1 MVGTLQIPVIE
12 MIQRGSL
19 LIVDDSEPNRNAL
32 SRLLALKGYL
42 VTTAGDGDEAL
53 ALAAAG
59 AYDLVLLD
67 VDMPGMTGL
76 EVLSRLRDTH
86 SQTALPV
93 IMVTG
98 RTGGDDIVEAFRLG
112 ANDYVT
118 KPIDFPVALARLGT
132 HLSHKWAV
140 EDLRESEERYALAV
154 RGANDG
160 LWDWNLTTNE
170 VYWSPRWKQMLG
182 YDESAIGVSPD
193 EWLTRVHHKDAGRV
207 KAALAAHLADASG
220 FYESE
225 HRILHRN
232 GTFRWVLCRGAAV
245 RDRHGAVTRLAG
257 SLTDIT
263 DAKVADA
270 LTGLPNRLLFVDLIE
285 RAIKRT
291 QRHRDCT
298 FALLTLGLDRFE
310 AVNHSLGRL
319 TTDCLLVAIANRL
332 QSSLRTTDA
341 VTHQRG
347 STLARLGGDEFTVL
361 LEDINDASDAI
372 RVSDRLRL
380 ALDKP
385 FDVDGHQVFVSATVG
400 ITVSTTGYVRAED
413 VLQDAAIALHRAK
426 ASGTT
431 PYELFDPAMR
441 ERAVSR
447 LQVET
452 DLRNAIDNREFAV
465 MYQPIISVETGTISG
480 FEALVRW
487 RHPTRGLLCPAEF
500 IPIAEDTGM
509 IGQIGRLVLIESCRQ
524 MVAWQRRFGPDAPRV
539 VCVNVSGK
547 QLAHVDLA
555 SDIEA
560 ILRDTGLGASSLQL
574 EITESAYIGDV
585 IAAETT
591 LKRMQSIGIEWSI
604 DDFGTGYSSLS
615 YLHRLRA
622 DTVKVDRSFVSRIGS
637 ADNGSEMVCAIV
649 ALARNL
655 GMDVVAEGV
664 ETAEQ
669 LSEIEALGCEF
680 VQGFYFSRPVDVA
693 AAGDLI
699 ASQPWRECDA
709 RVSSKP
715 LALLPAKPAYQ
726 GRVPV
731 GQTRS

>member
-1 MVGTLQIPVIE
+1 

-19 LIVDDSEPNRNAL
+19 LIVDDSESNRDVL
-32 SRLLALKGYL
+32 SRRLAHGGYL
-42 VTTAGDGDEAL
+42 VKTAEDGDRAL
-53 ALAAAG
+53 ALVGAG

-67 VDMPGMTGL
+67 VEMPGMTGL
-76 EVLSRLRDTH
+76 EVLRRLRQTH
-86 SQTALPV
+86 SQTLLPV

-98 RTGGDDIVEAFRLG
+98 RTEGADIVEAFRLG

-118 KPIDFPVALARLGT
+118 KPIDFPVALARIET
-132 HLSHKWAV
+132 HLSHKRTV

-170 VYWSPRWKQMLG
+170 AYWSPRWKAMLG

-193 EWLTRVHHKDAGRV
+193 EWLTRVHPDDTTRV
-207 KAALAAHLADASG
+207 REGLAAHLADESG

-270 LTGLPNRLLFVDLIE
+270 LTGLPNRLLFVDLLE
-285 RAIKRT
+285 RAIRRT
-291 QRHRDCT
+291 ERRQDYA
-298 FALLTLGLDRFE
+298 FALLTLGLDRFKT
-310 AVNHSLGRL
+310 VNQSLGL
-319 TTDCLLVAIANRL
+319 LSADYLLVAIAHRL
-332 QSSLRTTDA
+332 QSSLRATDA
-341 VTHQRG
+341 LTHQPG

-361 LEDINDASDAI
+361 LEDIADASDAI
-372 RVSDRLRL
+372 RVAERLRS

-385 FDVDGHQVFVSATVG
+385 FDVEGHQVFVSATVG
-400 ITVSTTGYVRAED
+400 ITVSTTGYVRPED

-426 ASGTT
+426 TSGTAA
-431 PYELFDPAMR
+431 YELYDPAMR

-447 LQVET
+447 LRVET

-465 MYQPIISVETGTISG
+465 LYQPIIALETGTISG

-487 RHPTRGLLCPAEF
+487 RHPTRGLLSPAEF
-500 IPIAEDTGM
+500 IHIAEDTGM
-509 IGQIGRLVLIESCRQ
+509 ISQIGRQVLIESCRQ
-524 MVAWQRRFGPDAPRV
+524 MVDWQRRFGPDAPTV
-539 VCVNVSGK
+539 ICVNVSAR

-555 SDIEA
+555 TDIEA
-560 ILRDTGLGASSLQL
+560 VLRDTGLEASSLKL

-585 IAAETT
+585 GAAEAT
-591 LKRMQSIGIEWSI
+591 LKRLQSIGIEWSI

-615 YLHRLRA
+615 YLHRLHA
-622 DTVKVDRSFVSRIGS
+622 DTVKVDRSFVSRIG
-637 ADNGSEMVCAIV
+637 AGGHGSEMVSTIV

-669 LSEIEALGCEF
+669 LTQLEALGCEY

-693 AAGDLI
+693 AADGLI
-699 ASQPWRECDA
+699 ASQPWRDCA
-709 RVSSKP
+709 ALATSSVSE
-715 LALLPAKPAYQ
+715 PAEPA
-726 GRVPV
+726 V
-731 GQTRS
+731 RSA

>member
-1 MVGTLQIPVIE
+1 
-12 MIQRGSL
+12 MIQQGSL
-19 LIVDDSEPNRNAL
+19 LIVDDCEPNRDAL
-32 SRLLALKGYL
+32 SRRLARNGYL
-42 VTTAGDGDEAL
+42 VTTAGDGNEAL
-53 ALAAAG
+53 AMAEAG
-59 AYDLVLLD
+59 SYDLVLLD
-67 VDMPGMTGL
+67 VEMPGMTGL
-76 EVLSRLRDTH
+76 EVLSRLRETRA
-86 SQTALPV
+86 QTVLPV
-93 IMVTG
+93 IMVTA
-98 RTGGDDIVEAFRLG
+98 RTRGADIVEAFRLG

-118 KPIDFPVALARLGT
+118 KPIDFPVALARIGT
-132 HLSHKWAV
+132 HLSHKRAV
-140 EDLRESEERYALAV
+140 EDLRESEERYALAM

-160 LWDWNLTTNE
+160 LWDWNLGTNE
-170 VYWSPRWKQMLG
+170 VYWSPRWKAMLG

-193 EWLTRVHHKDAGRV
+193 EWLTRIHHEDAGPV
-207 KAALAAHLADASG
+207 KAALAAHLADESG

-245 RDRHGAVTRLAG
+245 RDRHGVVTRLAG

-285 RAIKRT
+285 RAIRRT
-291 QRHRDCT
+291 QRHERYA
-298 FALLTLGLDRFE
+298 FALLTLGLDRFK

-319 TTDCLLVAIANRL
+319 TADCLLVAIARRL
-332 QSSLRTTDA
+332 QSCLRSTDA
-341 VTHQRG
+341 VTHQSG
-347 STLARLGGDEFTVL
+347 STLARLGADEFTVL
-361 LEDINDASDAI
+361 LEDITDASDAI
-372 RVSDRLRL
+372 RVADRLRAAL
-380 ALDKP
+380 AKP
-385 FDVDGHQVFVSATVG
+385 FDVEGHQVFVSASVG
-400 ITVSTTGYVRAED
+400 ITVSTTGYARAED

-426 ASGTT
+426 ASQTT

-452 DLRNAIDNREFAV
+452 DLRNAIDNLEFAV
-465 MYQPIISVETGTISG
+465 MYQPIISVETGSISG

-487 RHPTRGLLCPAEF
+487 RHPTRGLLGPAEF

-509 IGQIGRLVLIESCRQ
+509 IAQIGRQVLIESCRQ
-524 MVAWQRRFGPDAPRV
+524 MVAWQRQFGPEAPRV

-555 SDIEA
+555 SDIET
-560 ILRDTGLGASSLQL
+560 ILKDTGLEASSLKL

-585 IAAETT
+585 QAAEIT
-591 LKRMQSIGIEWSI
+591 LKRMQAIGIEWSI

-615 YLHRLRA
+615 YLHRLQA

-637 ADNGSEMVCAIV
+637 EDNGSEMVCAIV

-669 LSEIEALGCEF
+669 LSQIEELGCEF

-699 ASQPWRECDA
+699 ASQPWRECVA
-709 RVSSKP
+709 
-715 LALLPAKPAYQ
+715 PATA
-726 GRVPV
+726 GRRAGAP
-731 GQTRS
+731 